1 MNVNNEASF
10 NSIPKEHATVKGFL
24 QEVKSK
30 GFALEAGNENSNYTI
45 TVNLEKV
52 NEKYGKYISE
62 SLKRYLEFNNYE
74 INSNIQ
80 VIDDNKKTVNMDEVV
95 KRIKK
100 IESGMNID
108 KKQSYEFAD
117 KWTSSLEYYYNILFG
132 ISHNYFIETEY
143 FNSNIIKQYKD
154 IIESNQNTD
163 MSKKLSKVVN
173 VLDKNNRKF
182 DSNTKVQIENII
194 NEIYTKDIKDAIN
207 KKYPEQISND

>member
-1 MNVNNEASF
+1 MMKLLF
-10 NSIPKEHATVKGFL
+10 NSIPKEHATIKGFL

-30 GFALEAGNENSNYTI
+30 GFSLEAGNKNSNYTI

-80 VIDDNKKTVNMDEVV
+80 VIDDNKKTVNLDEVI

-100 IESGMNID
+100 IEAGMDID

-143 FNSNIIKQYKD
+143 FNSNILKQYKD
-154 IIESNQNTD
+154 IIESNKNTD

-173 VLDKNNRKF
+173 VLEKNNRKF

>member
-1 MNVNNEASF
+1 MNVNDEASF
-10 NSIPKEHATVKGFL
+10 NSIPKEYATVKGFL

-30 GFALEAGNENSNYTI
+30 GFSLEAENENSNYTI

-62 SLKRYLEFNNYE
+62 SLKRYLEFNSYE
-74 INSNIQ
+74 INSKIQ

-100 IESGMNID
+100 IEAGMNID

-132 ISHNYFIETEY
+132 VSHNYFIETEY
-143 FNSNIIKQYKD
+143 VNSNILKQYKD
-154 IIESNQNTD
+154 IIESNKNTD

-173 VLDKNNRKF
+173 VLEKNNRKF
-182 DSNTKVQIENII
+182 DSNTKTQIENII
-194 NEIYTKDIKDAIN
+194 NEIYTKDIKEAID
-207 KKYPEQISND
+207 KKYPEQINNN

>member
-1 MNVNNEASF
+1 MNVNDEASF
-10 NSIPKEHATVKGFL
+10 NSIPKDHATIKGFL

-30 GFALEAGNENSNYTI
+30 GFSLEAGNKNSNYTI

-80 VIDDNKKTVNMDEVV
+80 VIDDNKKTVNLDEVI

-100 IESGMNID
+100 IEAGMDID

-143 FNSNIIKQYKD
+143 FNSNILKQYKD
-154 IIESNQNTD
+154 IIESNKNTD

-173 VLDKNNRKF
+173 VLEKNNRKF

>member
-1 MNVNNEASF
+1 MNVNDEASF
-10 NSIPKEHATVKGFL
+10 NSIPKEHATIKGFL

-30 GFALEAGNENSNYTI
+30 GFSLEAGNKNSNYTI

-80 VIDDNKKTVNMDEVV
+80 VIDDNKKTVNLDEVI

-100 IESGMNID
+100 IEAGMDID

-143 FNSNIIKQYKD
+143 FNSNILKQYKD
-154 IIESNQNTD
+154 IIESNKNAD

-173 VLDKNNRKF
+173 VLEKNNRKF

>member
-1 MNVNNEASF
+1 MNVNDEASF
-10 NSIPKEHATVKGFL
+10 NSIPKEHATIKGFL

-30 GFALEAGNENSNYTI
+30 GFSLEAGNKNSNYTI

-80 VIDDNKKTVNMDEVV
+80 VIDDNKKTVNLDEVI

-100 IESGMNID
+100 IEAGMDID

-143 FNSNIIKQYKD
+143 FNSNILKQYKD
-154 IIESNQNTD
+154 IIESNKNTD

-173 VLDKNNRKF
+173 VLEKNNRKF

-207 KKYPEQISND
+207 KKY

>member
-1 MNVNNEASF
+1 MNVNDEASF
-10 NSIPKEHATVKGFL
+10 NSIPKEHATIKGFL

-30 GFALEAGNENSNYTI
+30 GFSLEAGNKNSNYTI

-80 VIDDNKKTVNMDEVV
+80 VIDDNKKTVNLDEVI

-100 IESGMNID
+100 IEAGMDID

-143 FNSNIIKQYKD
+143 FNSNILKQYKD
-154 IIESNQNTD
+154 IIESNKNTD

-173 VLDKNNRKF
+173 VLEKNNRKF

-194 NEIYTKDIKDAIN
+194 NEIYTKDIKDAI
-207 KKYPEQISND
+207 

>member
-1 MNVNNEASF
+1 MKLLF
-10 NSIPKEHATVKGFL
+10 NSIPKEHATIKGFL

-30 GFALEAGNENSNYTI
+30 GFSLEAGNKNSNYTI

-80 VIDDNKKTVNMDEVV
+80 VIDDNKKTVNLDEVI

-100 IESGMNID
+100 IEAGMDID

-143 FNSNIIKQYKD
+143 FNSNILKQYKD
-154 IIESNQNTD
+154 IIESNKNTD

-173 VLDKNNRKF
+173 VLEKNNRKF

>member
-1 MNVNNEASF
+1 MNDEVSF
-10 NSIPKEHATVKGFL
+10 NSIPKEYATVKGFL

-30 GFALEAGNENSNYTI
+30 GFSLESENENSNYTI

-74 INSNIQ
+74 INSKIQ

-100 IESGMNID
+100 IEAGMNID

-132 ISHNYFIETEY
+132 VSHNYFVETEY
-143 FNSNIIKQYKD
+143 VNSNILKQYKD
-154 IIESNQNTD
+154 IIESDKNTD

-173 VLDKNNRKF
+173 VLEKNNRKF
-182 DSNTKVQIENII
+182 DSNTKAQIENII
-194 NEIYTKDIKDAIN
+194 NEIYTKDIKDAID
-207 KKYPEQISND
+207 KKYPEQINND

>member
-1 MNVNNEASF
+1 MNVNDEASF
-10 NSIPKEHATVKGFL
+10 NSIPKEHATIKGFL

-30 GFALEAGNENSNYTI
+30 GFSLEAGNKNSNYTI

-80 VIDDNKKTVNMDEVV
+80 VIDDNKKTVNLDEVI

-100 IESGMNID
+100 IEAGMDID

-143 FNSNIIKQYKD
+143 FNSNILKQYKD
-154 IIESNQNTD
+154 IIESNKNTD

-173 VLDKNNRKF
+173 VLEKNNRKF

-194 NEIYTKDIKDAIN
+194 NEIY
-207 KKYPEQISND
+207 

>member
-1 MNVNNEASF
+1 MNVNDEASF
-10 NSIPKEHATVKGFL
+10 NSIPKEHATIKGFL

-30 GFALEAGNENSNYTI
+30 GFSLEAGNKNSNYTI

-80 VIDDNKKTVNMDEVV
+80 VIDDNKKTVNLDEVI

-100 IESGMNID
+100 IEAGMDID

-143 FNSNIIKQYKD
+143 FNSNILKQYKD
-154 IIESNQNTD
+154 IIESNKNTD

-173 VLDKNNRKF
+173 VLEKNNRKF

>member
-1 MNVNNEASF
+1 MNVNDEASF
-10 NSIPKEHATVKGFL
+10 NSIPKEHATIKGFL

-30 GFALEAGNENSNYTI
+30 GFSLEAGNKNSNYTI

-80 VIDDNKKTVNMDEVV
+80 VIDDNKKTVNLDEVI

-100 IESGMNID
+100 IEAGMDID

-117 KWTSSLEYYYNILFG
+117 KWTNSLEYYYNILFG

-143 FNSNIIKQYKD
+143 FNSNILKQYKD
-154 IIESNQNTD
+154 IIESNKNTD

-173 VLDKNNRKF
+173 VLEKNNRKF